1 MSDKEPSEQ
10 EPYYLYRHLRINPHT
25 LFMEVFY
32 VGRGTICHRKRDYK
46 GKFARA
52 YSKNNRTQL
61 WRNVASQGHVVEIMI
76 TSSDK
81 EFIENKEMEFI
92 VLYGRR
98 ILGTGPLV
106 NVQEGGPSTIGESRQ
121 SKKIFAYYATGD
133 NRGKFFKEFSSAYEC
148 ADEIGVYWDYVYRAI
163 RVKASTGGFMLFYE
177 FQGDDLGKVTVGKE
191 SRMKGNILCFDD
203 KMNFICEY
211 FNSWDAIKKTGFN
224 KDQIIRSCLHG
235 RVVNAK
241 FIFQYKEGFTEETR
255 INLLKDLSSRARVPR
270 PVEKLDKNMNPL
282 EIYLS
287 ETQAGKAIG
296 SGTLGRR
303 IVAKHCKSL
312 EFDENN
318 QCFWRYSQNK
328 TNETRSK
335 TSPYCIEA
343 IDEDGSIQEFESVR
357 SAEIETG
364 ISRVNIL
371 KICNGEKTKNTNLL
385 FRFKK

>member
-1 MSDKEPSEQ
+1 MINPNEK

-25 LFMEVFY
+25 LFVEVFY
-32 VGRGTICHRKRDYK
+32 VGRGTICHRKKGYK

-52 YSKNNRTQL
+52 YSKNDRTQL
-61 WRNVASQGHVVEIMI
+61 WRNVAGQGHVVEIMI

-92 VLYGRR
+92 ALYGRR
-98 ILGTGPLV
+98 ILETGPLV
-106 NVQEGGPSTIGESRQ
+106 NVRAGGPSDIGDAR
-121 SKKIFAYYATGD
+121 KPRNVFVYYATGD
-133 NRGKFFKEFSSAYEC
+133 NRGKFFKEFSSAYEF
-148 ADEIGVYWDYVYRAI
+148 ADEIGIYFDYVYHAI
-163 RVKASTGGFMLFYE
+163 RDKRSTNGFMVFNE
-177 FQGDDLGKVTVGKE
+177 FQGDDLGKVIVGKE
-191 SRMKGNILCFDD
+191 SLMKGNILCFDD

-255 INLLKDLSSRARVPR
+255 ISLLKDLSSRARVPR

-282 EIYLS
+282 DLYLS

-296 SGTLGRR
+296 LGTPGRR
-303 IVAKHCKSL
+303 IVVKHCKSL

-328 TNETRSK
+328 TSETRSR
-335 TSPYCIEA
+335 TTPYCIEV
-343 IDEDGSIQEFESVR
+343 IYEDGSVQEFESAR
-357 SAEIETG
+357 SAEMETG

-371 KICNGEKTKNTNLL
+371 KICNGEKAKTTNLL